1 MPRPQVRTRSPWRAA
16 NLASHGLSTR
26 RSPGHA
32 PKLASFRAQLCRL
45 SRHEGRRADSWAI
58 SPAAIRILESQKAL
72 VGNPH
77 FFPATIGDGPF
88 TAVADC
94 LRRVCALAGI
104 SGATPHTL
112 RHTFGSI
119 AGEQFSE
126 LTIRA
131 MLGHA
136 SQNVTQDYVHIDE
149 AVKLAVTRTA
159 DEIALHLAIGAA
171 KAGALKLA
179 A

>member
-1 MPRPQVRTRSPWRAA
+1 
-16 NLASHGLSTR
+16 
-26 RSPGHA
+26 
-32 PKLASFRAQLCRL
+32 
-45 SRHEGRRADSWAI
+45 
-58 SPAAIRILESQKAL
+58 
-72 VGNPH
+72 
-77 FFPATIGDGPF
+77 
-88 TAVADC
+88 
-94 LRRVCALAGI
+94 
-104 SGATPHTL
+104 
-112 RHTFGSI
+112 
-119 AGEQFSE
+119 
-126 LTIRA
+126 